1 MRSAN
6 VSDKSATDDLAS
18 EKGLEMACYVPIPL
32 TVFHMHPYL
41 ILQSNLWNKHNCY
54 PQFTGE

>member
-41 ILQSNLWNKHNCY
+41 ILQSNL
-54 PQFTGE
+54 